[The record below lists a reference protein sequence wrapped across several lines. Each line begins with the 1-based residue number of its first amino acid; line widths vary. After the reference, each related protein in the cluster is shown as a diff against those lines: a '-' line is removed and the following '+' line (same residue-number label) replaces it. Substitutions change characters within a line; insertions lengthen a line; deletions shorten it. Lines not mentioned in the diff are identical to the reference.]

1 MSMAELQAITIKMW
15 IQNIRYLKFQSNRA
29 MPRSYIHALEAK
41 GSIVVKLLCFG
52 LNLLSCMNLC
62 LHLEI
67 KAAVLYL
74 A

>member
-15 IQNIRYLKFQSNRA
+15 IQNIKYLKLQSNRA
-29 MPRSYIHALEAK
+29 MPRSYIHALKAN

-62 LHLEI
+62 LHPEI